1 MSRISTAEYIAVE
14 PGKAEN
20 IVIKLSK
27 LFRYTLTT
35 SERNM
40 VPLSEE
46 LDMVST
52 YLSIEKERFGKRLEY
67 GITTKGDPSN
77 VGIPG
82 LLIQTIVENCIKH
95 GISPLPEGGRIT
107 IVCTISEYRV
117 SIYVQDTGT
126 GFGNTSSTKG
136 TGHGINNFKERLQ
149 LMFGEKG
156 SKLVGYSS
164 ARIFKESSI
173 KPGLRAQ

>member
-82 LLIQTIVENCIKH
+82 LLIQSLKTALNMAYPRFPRVDSSLLFAQYPNIEYQYTCRIPALD
-95 GISPLPEGGRIT
+95 SETPLPQKARDT
-107 IVCTISEYRV
+107 VSTISRNGC
-117 SIYVQDTGT
+117 S
-126 GFGNTSSTKG
+126 
-136 TGHGINNFKERLQ
+136 
-149 LMFGEKG
+149 
-156 SKLVGYSS
+156 
-164 ARIFKESSI
+164 
-173 KPGLRAQ
+173 